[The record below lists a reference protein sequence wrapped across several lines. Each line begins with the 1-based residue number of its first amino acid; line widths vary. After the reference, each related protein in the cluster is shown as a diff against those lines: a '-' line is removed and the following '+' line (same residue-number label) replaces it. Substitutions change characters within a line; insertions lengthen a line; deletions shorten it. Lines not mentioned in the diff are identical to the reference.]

1 VHPLII
7 IDYNQVAISN
17 LMVEMG
23 GRKDI
28 EINLPLIR
36 HMIINSIRSYK
47 QKFGGKYGDI
57 VIACDNRH
65 YWRRRVFPNYKANR
79 KKDREASGYDWTAI
93 FEALSAVRDELD
105 KFFPYP
111 VVNVEGAEADDIIA
125 TLAEWSQSNDLS
137 LGMFD
142 EPKPL
147 LVVSGDHDFIQ
158 LQKYSNIKQYSPIQK
173 KLVTPER
180 SPESYVIEHIIRGDS
195 GDGVPNVL
203 SDDNCLVE
211 SRRQKPIQTKKLEEW
226 IKDPST
232 LPQDDEF
239 KKNYDRNRVLV
250 DLSCIPMSVKEA
262 IINNF
267 VSQPKKDRSQLMNY
281 FMQHRMKMMLEV
293 ISEF

>member
-1 VHPLII
+1 MII

>member
-1 VHPLII
+1 MII

-137 LGMFD
+137 MGMFD

-158 LQKYSNIKQYSPIQK
+158 LQKYSNVKQYSPIQK